1 MDASGTFVS
10 EVYRNGRTYFFE
22 ANYSPLQWTATI
34 WAESGRPNGAIA
46 CRSTARRLTGEAL
59 EDAVCEWVHR
69 AVQHEVG
76 FLADSGI
83 ELSAVGER
91 CRAVENAANAAHY
104 GAPKAERP
112 SGSNFPDDLQA
123 LLSHSRQLRQQSSG
137 VMARFLELSRNVFNK
152 AAPQP

>member
-22 ANYSPLQWTATI
+22 ANYSPLHWTATI
-34 WAESGRPNGAIA
+34 WDETGRPHGSIA

-91 CRAVENAANAAHY
+91 CRTVENAANGALY
-104 GAPKAERP
+104 GMPNAGRP
-112 SGSNFPDDLQA
+112 SGGSFPEDLQA
-123 LLSHSRQLRQQSSG
+123 LLSHNWQLRQQSARL
-137 VMARFLELSRNVFNK
+137 MAHFQAVSRDGLRK